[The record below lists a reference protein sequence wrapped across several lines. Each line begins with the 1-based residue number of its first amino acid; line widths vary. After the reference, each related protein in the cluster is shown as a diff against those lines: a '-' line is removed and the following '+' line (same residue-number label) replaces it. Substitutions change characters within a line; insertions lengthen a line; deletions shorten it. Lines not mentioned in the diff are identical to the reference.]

1 MNEKQ
6 KQYASANSLVI
17 NLNEVAAIQW
27 LYITPD
33 DPMDNKDV
41 SVRFYLKGH
50 SQYFNRR
57 STRKALATILGRY
70 KALNT
75 DVLNTDDFDGE
86 DE

>member
-27 LYITPD
+27 LYLTPD

-57 STRKALATILGRY
+57 ATRKALATILGRY